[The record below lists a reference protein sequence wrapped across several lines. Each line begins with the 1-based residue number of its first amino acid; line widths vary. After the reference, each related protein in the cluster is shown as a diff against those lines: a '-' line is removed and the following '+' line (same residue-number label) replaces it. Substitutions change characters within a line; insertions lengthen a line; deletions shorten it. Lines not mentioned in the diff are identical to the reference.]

1 MTDYQTIRALLP
13 RAEILAQLAEECA
26 ELAQAALKLRRALTG
41 DNPTPVSAEDAED
54 HLWEEAGDVILCVN
68 LLGEWPV
75 INDAGSAM
83 NEQMDKKEARWARR
97 LRAAK
102 EGQA

>member
-1 MTDYQTIRALLP
+1 MTDYQTIQALLP

-54 HLWEEAGDVILCVN
+54 HLFAELADVILCVN
-68 LLGEWPV
+68 V
-75 INDAGSAM
+75 AM
-83 NEQMDKKEARWARR
+83 DELVYDTASSLEQEMAKKADRWARR